1 MKQNLRWRI
10 FPFGVKKKKNE
21 TKIDQSKGVEITAV
35 KPPKILKDKFILN
48 ITRKSKNTF

>member
-1 MKQNLRWRI
+1 MKQNQRWRI
-10 FPFGVKKKKNE
+10 FPFVVKKKNE
-21 TKIDQSKGVEITAV
+21 TKIDQGKGVEITAV

>member
-21 TKIDQSKGVEITAV
+21 TKIDQSKGVGITAV